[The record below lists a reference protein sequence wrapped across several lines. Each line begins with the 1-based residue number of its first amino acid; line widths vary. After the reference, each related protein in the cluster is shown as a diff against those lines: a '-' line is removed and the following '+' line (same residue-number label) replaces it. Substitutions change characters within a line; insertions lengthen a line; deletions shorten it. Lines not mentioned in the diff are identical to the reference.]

1 MRLTEHLPKILIVA
15 VLLGGI
21 VLIVSDFV
29 GGPSGG
35 LVVEVRLPALS
46 PQAREGQSLFAETC
60 AACHGENA
68 AGSEQG
74 PPLIHDTYNPGHH
87 GDEAFFVAVSR
98 GTPSHHWQFG
108 DMPPIPDVSIDDIEK
123 IVRFI
128 RETQLANGITYRPHR
143 M

>member
-1 MRLTEHLPKILIVA
+1 MRLTEHLPKVLIVA

-35 LVVEVRLPALS
+35 LVIEVRVPALS
-46 PQAREGQSLFAETC
+46 PQASEGQSLFAESC

-68 AGSEQG
+68 SGSDQG
-74 PPLIHDTYNPGHH
+74 PPLIHDIYNPGHH
-87 GDEAFFVAVSR
+87 GDEAFFVAASR
-98 GTPSHHWQFG
+98 GVPSHHWHFG
-108 DMPPIPDVSIDDIEK
+108 DMPPMPQMSNDDIEK
-123 IVRFI
+123 IVRFV
-128 RETQLANGITYRPHR
+128 RETQVANGITTRPHR